1 MLLEATEWKWMPT
14 EGGILD
20 QPDWLLEDLSKIA
33 QRVGYI
39 ESREKAG
46 KVFSGIA
53 VAQRR
58 KP

>member
-1 MLLEATEWKWMPT
+1 MLLEATDWKWMPT

-33 QRVGYI
+33 QRVSYI
-39 ESREKAG
+39 EGREKSG

-53 VAQRR
+53 VAERR